1 MNRLLRV
8 NLNINSISDTLD
20 QLKRFVWGK
29 IDILVITETKFN
41 STFPTAQFMIE
52 GYRFDRNRNGVGV
65 LIYVWEDIPG
75 KPLMDLKLPHD
86 IEWIF
91 VELSLR
97 KVVALWVI
105 SST

>member
-8 NLNINSISDTLD
+8 NLNINSISNTLD

-29 IDILVITETKFN
+29 IDILVITETKFD

-86 IEWIF
+86 TEWIF